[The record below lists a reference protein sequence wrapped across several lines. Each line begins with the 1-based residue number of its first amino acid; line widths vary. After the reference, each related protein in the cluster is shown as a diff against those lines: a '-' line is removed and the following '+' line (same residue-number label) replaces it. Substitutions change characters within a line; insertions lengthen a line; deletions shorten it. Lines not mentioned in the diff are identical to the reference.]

1 LDEVISIATH
11 DVTMESP
18 HIIALLGQASLALT
32 NKVFGVVQVLSTL
45 KDWLFQQSLIQVKN
59 GNHFSR

>member
-1 LDEVISIATH
+1 
-11 DVTMESP
+11 MESP